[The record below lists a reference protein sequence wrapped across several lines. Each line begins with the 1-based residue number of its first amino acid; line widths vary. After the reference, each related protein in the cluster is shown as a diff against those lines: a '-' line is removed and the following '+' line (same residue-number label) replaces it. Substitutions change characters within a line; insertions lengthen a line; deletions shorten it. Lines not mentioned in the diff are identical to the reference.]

1 MAVTET
7 VHDHVKEYYGR
18 TLQSS
23 QDLKTGCCTGD
34 APPSEHASIIAMI
47 DDEIVSRFYGCGS
60 PIPDVLEGLTVVDL
74 GCGTGR
80 DCYLLSHL
88 VGASGSVI
96 GIDMTDE
103 QLDVAKRYRDG
114 IMSKFGYDYP
124 NVDFR
129 KGFIEDLAAVGIEEN
144 SVDLIISNCVLN
156 LSPQKDRV
164 FSEIFRILRPGGE
177 LYFSDVYCDR
187 RIPDALKEDPIFHG
201 ECLGGALYEEDFR
214 RLLASLGCPDYRV
227 MERSPIALDNGE
239 IAQQAGNI
247 RFTSM
252 TIRAFKLANM
262 EDRCEDYGQIA
273 AYKGTIAG
281 HRHTYK
287 VDEEHVF
294 ETGKSVAVCGNTA
307 SMLAETRFARHFT
320 VLGDRSTHY
329 GPFECSA
336 SNSSPAKTAPV
347 SEDAAAAASSSCCG
361 SA

>member
-1 MAVTET
+1 MAVTDT
-7 VHDHVKEYYGR
+7 VHDHVKEYYGK

-23 QDLKTGCCTGD
+23 QDLKTGCCTSG
-34 APPSEHASIIAMI
+34 APTDEHATIIGML

-60 PIPDVLEGLTVVDL
+60 PIPDMLEELTVVDL

-88 VGASGSVI
+88 VGASGRVL

-114 IMSKFGYDYP
+114 IMRRFGYDAP

-129 KGFIEDLAAVGIEEN
+129 KGFIEDLAAAGIEDK

-156 LSPQKDRV
+156 LSPQKERV
-164 FSEIFRILRPGGE
+164 FSEVFRVLKPGGE

-187 RIPDALKEDPIFHG
+187 RIPDALKEDLVFHG
-201 ECLGGALYEEDFR
+201 ECLGGALYTEDFR

-227 MERSPIALDNGE
+227 METSPISLDNGK
-239 IAQQAGNI
+239 IAHQAGNI
-247 RFTSM
+247 RFSST
-252 TIRAFKLANM
+252 TVRAFKLASL

-273 AYKGTIAG
+273 AYKGTIPG
-281 HRHTYK
+281 HRHAYK
-287 VDEEHVF
+287 LDEEHVF
-294 ETGKSVAVCGNTA
+294 ETGKSIPVCGNTA
-307 SMLAETRFARHFT
+307 SMLTETRFSRHFT

-329 GPFECSA
+329 GPFECCASNGMSVKSA
-336 SNSSPAKTAPV
+336 SDSAGTAP
-347 SEDAAAAASSSCCG
+347 EASSSCCG
-361 SA
+361 